1 MQRLL
6 LEATLEGRIQGDCEE
21 DVVISRDDFSGPM
34 HALLDQQR
42 ALGLASR
49 LARDSQQE
57 QMEVVGALRQAQE
70 EGFMI
75 GGAENGTSK
84 LDKLRSD
91 GLLRLWNSGQVNKET
106 VTSRRIASELG
117 IKGSPDEALGLRPS
131 AATYVRYVGV
141 RWLGLLGAL
150 ALVLSACVPSAYL
163 AVVRLSAFIG
173 AVCTALYL
181 SCFLVLT
188 WFPKHVDALVMR
200 LQVQVQLFHLQR
212 THKRANS
219 VW

>member
-6 LEATLEGRIQGDCEE
+6 SEATLQGRILDDCEE

-34 HALLDQQR
+34 RALLDQQR

-57 QMEVVGALRQAQE
+57 QMEVVDALRQAQE

-75 GGAENGTSK
+75 GGAENGSSK

-106 VTSRRIASELG
+106 VTSKRIASELG
-117 IKGSPDEALGLRPS
+117 MPSPDKALGLRPS
-131 AATYVRYVGV
+131 AATYLRYVGV

-212 THKRANS
+212 THKRAHS

>member
-91 GLLRLWNSGQVNKET
+91 GLLRLWNSGQVNK
-106 VTSRRIASELG
+106 
-117 IKGSPDEALGLRPS
+117 
-131 AATYVRYVGV
+131 
-141 RWLGLLGAL
+141 
-150 ALVLSACVPSAYL
+150 
-163 AVVRLSAFIG
+163 
-173 AVCTALYL
+173 
-181 SCFLVLT
+181 
-188 WFPKHVDALVMR
+188 
-200 LQVQVQLFHLQR
+200 
-212 THKRANS
+212 
-219 VW
+219 